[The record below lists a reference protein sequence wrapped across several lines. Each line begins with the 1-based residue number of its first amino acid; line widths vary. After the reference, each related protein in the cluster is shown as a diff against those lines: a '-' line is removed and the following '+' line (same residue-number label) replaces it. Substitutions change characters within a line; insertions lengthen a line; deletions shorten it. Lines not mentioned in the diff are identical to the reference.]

1 MKLAFTPIESAQ
13 FFHIWLLF
21 YTDISAKSLTF
32 CISGRSNK
40 IDPGPASFNLRN
52 STHPN
57 LRNPTY
63 PTHNLTPMALI
74 ENNMV
79 NPSASFNLG
88 NPTHVT
94 QRNPTHS
101 NLRNPNLPNQRNPTH
116 HPTHNLTPMA
126 WTLETSM

>member
-1 MKLAFTPIESAQ
+1 M
-13 FFHIWLLF
+13 
-21 YTDISAKSLTF
+21 TF
-32 CISGRSNK
+32 CTSGRRNRV
-40 IDPGPASFNLRN
+40 DPATASFNLRN
-52 STHPN
+52 STHPTQRNPTQRNPTHPTRRNPTHPN
-57 LRNPTY
+57 LRNLTY

-74 ENNMV
+74 ENNRV
-79 NPSASFNLG
+79 DPSASFKLG